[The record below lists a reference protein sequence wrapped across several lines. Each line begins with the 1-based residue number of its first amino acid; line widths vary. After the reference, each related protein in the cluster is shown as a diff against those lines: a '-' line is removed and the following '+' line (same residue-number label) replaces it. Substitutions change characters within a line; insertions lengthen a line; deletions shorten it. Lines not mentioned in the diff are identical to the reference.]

1 MKYLVT
7 VRATQPGFSAL
18 ERDEYGFP
26 VEGYMRLRMPVIRI
40 VRAALGLGL
49 RDAGEY
55 VRARPV
61 LEAAAGVVEVKCL
74 VGSAGLGELFM
85 LVQGGDPV
93 GTEYEILKAEALG
106 EGVVA

>member
-7 VRATQPGFSAL
+7 VRATQPGFAAL

-26 VEGYMRLRMPVIRI
+26 LEGFTSLRGPVTFI
-40 VRAALGLGL
+40 VRAALGLSTL
-49 RDAGEY
+49 EARSY

-61 LEAAAGVVEVKCL
+61 LEAAAGVVDVKCL

-85 LVQGGDPV
+85 LVQGGDRV
-93 GTEYEILKAEALG
+93 GTEYEIIKTEALG